1 MFCWS
6 IYVIRLGWLYV
17 RTDVHAVVCITVLL
31 DGLEALSAVGYIGWL
46 GDDRIDPARSRIN

>member
-31 DGLEALSAVGYIGWL
+31 DGLEDLSAVGYRLVG
-46 GDDRIDPARSRIN
+46 G